1 MARCKAKSIEQAFR
15 YRYRCHCHATAHPKC
30 FGKPTQ
36 ALNAD
41 VAGVKLIELVALS
54 TTGENEQVSVSWGDS
69 ALLSAVQPN
78 EKKMAPKW
86 SHLIFIFDDDS

>member
-1 MARCKAKSIEQAFR
+1 M
-15 YRYRCHCHATAHPKC
+15 AHPKC
-30 FGKPTQ
+30 FGKPVQ

-41 VAGVKLIELVALS
+41 VAGVELNELVARC

-78 EKKMAPKW
+78 EKNGSKW
-86 SHLIFIFDDDS
+86 SHLIFICDNDS

>member
-1 MARCKAKSIEQAFR
+1 MQRPIQNVS
-15 YRYRCHCHATAHPKC
+15 
-30 FGKPTQ
+30 KPAQ

-41 VAGVKLIELVALS
+41 VAGVKLIELVARS
-54 TTGENEQVSVSWGDS
+54 TTGENEQVAVSRGDS